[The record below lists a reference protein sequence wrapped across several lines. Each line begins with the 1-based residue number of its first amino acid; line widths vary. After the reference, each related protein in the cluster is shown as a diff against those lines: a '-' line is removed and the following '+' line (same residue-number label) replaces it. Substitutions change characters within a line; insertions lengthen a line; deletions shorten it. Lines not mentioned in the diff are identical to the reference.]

1 MKAQEELSEARE
13 GIGRTGLTHSAAIYL
28 SGLMSE
34 LELVNSGEGNDKR
47 PPAIRV

>member
-34 LELVNSGEGNDKR
+34 IGVGKFR
-47 PPAIRV
+47 RRQ